1 MNTMGPQINLMG
13 AVHDF
18 MAGCHK
24 LMLDSINQT
33 GNLDVS
39 NVILHSGEGLLEQIH
54 QMYFTLG
61 GTNGER
67 LKPFP
72 FDLVMAQLQFK
83 ARKNE

>member
-1 MNTMGPQINLMG
+1 MNTIGPEINLMG

-18 MAGCHK
+18 IAGCHK

-33 GNLDVS
+33 GNLDAS

-61 GTNGER
+61 GTQGQR

-72 FDLVMAQLQFK
+72 LHLVTAQLQFK
-83 ARKNE
+83 AKKNE